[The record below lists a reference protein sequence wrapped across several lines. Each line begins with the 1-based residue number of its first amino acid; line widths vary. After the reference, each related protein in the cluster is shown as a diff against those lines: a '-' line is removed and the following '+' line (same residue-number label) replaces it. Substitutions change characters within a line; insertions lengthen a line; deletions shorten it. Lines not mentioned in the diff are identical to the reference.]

1 MSHAAYD
8 RLVILREDG
17 DAVIAIGQ
25 PAHAWLSGQLARAW
39 GNERF
44 PAPEPREEVCLAAE
58 QHDLGMAAWDA
69 APHVNPQT
77 GRPMSFMEMPTEVHL
92 DLWTRAPRLALVQGR
107 YAALLVSL
115 HGTLLYEYRDWSRA
129 SEDTRRAVE
138 AYRED
143 QRALQDE
150 LVRSLASDPRYAP
163 YVESGTLEHNRRLVA
178 VWDAISLMLC
188 MRRLPYTLERPER
201 FELTALD
208 DEGARA
214 RLDPWPFR
222 GEKLIVRCEGRR
234 LEGRF
239 QTDDALREAL
249 ARAPWQTLD
258 IELVP

>member
-1 MSHAAYD
+1 M
-8 RLVILREDG
+8 ILRDDG
-17 DAVIAIGQ
+17 AAVIAIGQ
-25 PAHAWLSGQLARAW
+25 PAHAWISGQLARAW
-39 GNERF
+39 GNDRF

-69 APHVNPQT
+69 APRLNPET

-129 SEDTRRAVE
+129 PEETRQAVD

-143 QRALQDE
+143 QRAFQEE
-150 LVRSLASDPRYAP
+150 LIGSLESDSRYAP
-163 YVESGTLEHNRRLVA
+163 YVERETLDHNRRLVA
-178 VWDAISLMLC
+178 AWDAISLMLC
-188 MRRLPYTLERPER
+188 MRRLPYTVERPSR
-201 FELTALD
+201 FVLSALD
-208 DEGARA
+208 AEGVRA
-214 RLDPWPFR
+214 RLDPWPFG
-222 GEKLIVRCEGRR
+222 GETLTVRCEGRR

-239 QTDDALREAL
+239 QSDDELRAAL
-249 ARAPWQTLD
+249 AAAPWLTLD

>member
-1 MSHAAYD
+1 M
-8 RLVILREDG
+8 IIREDG

-69 APHVNPQT
+69 APRLNPKT
-77 GRPMSFMEMPTEVHL
+77 GRPMSFLEMPTEVHL
-92 DLWTRAPRLALVQGR
+92 ELWTRAPRLALVQGR

-129 SEDTRRAVE
+129 PEETRRAVD

-143 QRALQDE
+143 QRALQEE
-150 LVRSLASDPRYAP
+150 LVRSLAADPRYAP
-163 YVESGTLEHNRRLVA
+163 FVEPETLDRNRRLVA
-178 VWDAISLMLC
+178 AWDAISLMLC
-188 MRRLPYTLERPER
+188 MRRLPYTVGWSEPL
-201 FELTALD
+201 ALSAA
-208 DEGARA
+208 DEQGLRA
-214 RLDPWPFR
+214 RLDPWPFGAER
-222 GEKLIVRCEGRR
+222 LTVRCEGRR

-239 QTDDALREAL
+239 QTDEELHEAL
-249 ARAPWQTLD
+249 ASAPWQTLD
-258 IELVP
+258 IEFVR

>member
-1 MSHAAYD
+1 M
-8 RLVILREDG
+8 ILREDG

-69 APHVNPQT
+69 EPRLNPET
-77 GRPMSFMEMPTEVHL
+77 GRPTSFMEMPTEVHL
-92 DLWTRAPRLALVQGR
+92 ELWTRAPRLALVQCR

-129 SEDTRRAVE
+129 PEETQRAVE
-138 AYRED
+138 AYRRD
-143 QRALQDE
+143 QRDLQDE
-150 LVRSLASDPRYAP
+150 LVRSLAADPRYAP
-163 YVESGTLEHNRRLVA
+163 YVEPEALERNRRLVGA
-178 VWDAISLMLC
+178 WDAISLMLC
-188 MRRLPYTLERPER
+188 MRRLPYTIDRPECL
-201 FELTALD
+201 ELSAASSD
-208 DEGARA
+208 GARA

-222 GEKLIVRCEGRR
+222 GETLTVRCEGRR

-239 QTDDALREAL
+239 QTDEELREAL
-249 ARAPWQTLD
+249 AEAPWRTLD